1 MNQVA
6 PLRKV
11 PIHRSLIRPIL
22 LGGAERELVIINMTF
37 VIALI
42 FGVGLTK
49 LTIISA
55 LLMAIVGQFVLVQM
69 GKRDP
74 MMSRVY
80 LRHIKYNDFY
90 PAHGSRLSRT
100 PIIHSLIK
108 TG

>member
-1 MNQVA
+1 MNQVT

-11 PIHRSLIRPIL
+11 SVHRSLIRPIL

-42 FGVGLTK
+42 FGVGLNK
-49 LTIISA
+49 FTIISA
-55 LLMAIVGQFVLVQM
+55 LFMAIVGQFVLVEM

-74 MMSRVY
+74 MTSRVY
-80 LRHIKYNDFY
+80 MRHIKYNEFY
-90 PAHGSRLSRT
+90 PAHSSRLSST

-108 TG
+108 AG